1 MHLLAELADR
11 VALVALLVG
20 VVELGEHFG
29 ERRVIVDEA
38 LEAGDL
44 RDEVRHLGMVL
55 GGRHQEEDRVEVALF
70 GDDAVLAKEAR
81 ENGSGNAEVGV
92 LARRGVDA
100 RRGEQELARVDE
112 VLLRRI
118 AFEVVPLVLG
128 IEGEEPDVGRDLLRR
143 VAVPGLAV
151 DRGRNEGLD
160 VVAAGEHFLARID
173 RDAHA
178 VGPEAAAGFTLV
190 HLRVD
195 VERGEERI
203 EGRGG
208 RVHHEGVVEA
218 LVGAVA
224 LLALDVKVLLVDLGG
239 LREAGLLLV
248 DGLRHEDAGI
258 LGTEVEQERRA
269 VLHHRDE
276 LFVADPGGVE
286 EDVVAQ
292 VADAVDHLT
301 GVVDRAVVGAKL
313 DDGEAERAL
322 FIGALGRNLA
332 DELAQVLLVEAV
344 VVDAADEAVAVAGGL
359 EVDGRRA
366 RLNERA
372 VMVRLVV
379 VAVEEHQ
386 IARREQRVEH
396 DLVGGGGAVEDE
408 VRLVGVVDLGGRHLG
423 GAGHA
428 FVDEKVAHRDV
439 CVAEVGAEDVF
450 AEEVGEL
457 TACRMTAEEGAAL
470 VTRTVEVH
478 VAVADVGLHL
488 AEEGRKNLILVLLG
502 GGVDQATVEANV
514 VGLGVDDGDDLAEEL
529 GRELGAVVEQNDGN
543 AERRRLDAFE
553 LARERLVGR
562 HHDGRDAREVG
573 LVEVDDDA
581 FGLEG
586 VQRAGRRCN
595 VVSAHVGLRTGG
607 KGVVGRKDPW
617 S

>member
-1 MHLLAELADR
+1 M
-11 VALVALLVG
+11 
-20 VVELGEHFG
+20 
-29 ERRVIVDEA
+29 
-38 LEAGDL
+38 
-44 RDEVRHLGMVL
+44 
-55 GGRHQEEDRVEVALF
+55 
-70 GDDAVLAKEAR
+70 
-81 ENGSGNAEVGV
+81 
-92 LARRGVDA
+92 
-100 RRGEQELARVDE
+100 
-112 VLLRRI
+112 
-118 AFEVVPLVLG
+118 
-128 IEGEEPDVGRDLLRR
+128 
-143 VAVPGLAV
+143 
-151 DRGRNEGLD
+151 
-160 VVAAGEHFLARID
+160 
-173 RDAHA
+173 
-178 VGPEAAAGFTLV
+178 
-190 HLRVD
+190 
-195 VERGEERI
+195 
-203 EGRGG
+203 
-208 RVHHEGVVEA
+208 
-218 LVGAVA
+218 
-224 LLALDVKVLLVDLGG
+224 
-239 LREAGLLLV
+239 
-248 DGLRHEDAGI
+248 
-258 LGTEVEQERRA
+258 
-269 VLHHRDE
+269 
-276 LFVADPGGVE
+276 
-286 EDVVAQ
+286 
-292 VADAVDHLT
+292 
-301 GVVDRAVVGAKL
+301 
-313 DDGEAERAL
+313 
-322 FIGALGRNLA
+322 
-332 DELAQVLLVEAV
+332 

-359 EVDGRRA
+359 EVDGSRA

-386 IARREQRVEH
+386 IARREKRVEH

-423 GAGHA
+423 GTGHA
-428 FVDEKVAHRDV
+428 FVDEQVAHRDV
-439 CVAEVGAEDVF
+439 GVAEVGAEDVF

-470 VTRTVEVH
+470 MARTVEVY

-488 AEEGRKNLILVLLG
+488 AEEGRQDLVLVLLG
-502 GGVDQATVEANV
+502 GGVDQAAVEADV